1 MMGRY
6 LLELNQYTPV
16 LALLATLVSV
26 LIIGTG
32 AQILAERLRLPSTG
46 PLLILGVLFG
56 PDLIGLVQPE
66 ILRERDVLGLIV
78 RLAVAIIV
86 FEGGLLL
93 NVYDLRH
100 ASRAVSGLITVGL
113 LITMVLAGV
122 LAHNLLGLDWEI
134 SLLFGAIV
142 SVTGPTVI
150 TPILQKV
157 NVNRRVR
164 STLESESI
172 IADPLGVILA
182 AVVFTSIVEPGDWTT
197 VVTHGIETVA
207 AGALAGVFVA
217 LFVWLVSNRL
227 HLLPSKYTRLG
238 ILGSALVAYTV
249 AELFR
254 HESGVLAAA
263 VAGIAIGSLDIPNKD
278 EVKEFKGDLASI
290 SISAVFVL
298 LAASMR
304 LEDLYTLGWQGLAI
318 VALIMV
324 AVRPARVFVST
335 FGSELR
341 LKEKWF
347 ISFLGPRGIV
357 AASVA
362 TFFSL
367 ELIER
372 GTKGADAGLVADATT
387 MVTLVFA
394 VILGTVL
401 IEGSAAGWL
410 ARFFKVM
417 PRLTVIVG
425 ADETARLL
433 AERLV
438 HSGEMISMI
447 DTDEA
452 NCSEARKI
460 KETNVYCADATG
472 VDVLKTAG
480 VPDAKT
486 VIVATS
492 SDKVNILIA
501 QVIRSNF
508 GDVRIV
514 ARANTTSNIG
524 AFQDAGIETMS
535 PVQASVAILENMV
548 LRPSLLKLLAGKE
561 PEEEKIDEVRVRSAA
576 AVGKSL
582 ADLHLRGALVVALRR
597 DGRMMAPNGAT
608 VLRFNDILTLIG
620 DTDSLE
626 RAKTVFQSFDK

>member
-1 MMGRY
+1 MGQY
-6 LLELNQYTPV
+6 LIELNQHSPV
-16 LALLATLVSV
+16 LALLATLVCV
-26 LIIGTG
+26 LVIGTG
-32 AQILAERLRLPSTG
+32 AQILAERMKLPATG
-46 PLLILGVLFG
+46 PLLIVGVLFG

-66 ILRERDVLGLIV
+66 ILRERDTLNLIV
-78 RLAVAIIV
+78 RVAVAIIV

-100 ASRAVSGLITVGL
+100 ASRAVTGLVTVGL
-113 LITMVLAGV
+113 FITMFLAGA
-122 LAHNLLGLDWEI
+122 LAHYLMGLNWQI
-134 SLLFGAIV
+134 ALLFGAIV
-142 SVTGPTVI
+142 TVTGPTVI

-157 NVNRRVR
+157 KVNRRVR

-182 AVVFTSIVEPGDWTT
+182 AVVFTAIIEPGDWSY
-197 VVTHGIETVA
+197 VITHGIETIA
-207 AGALAGVFVA
+207 AGAFAGVFVA
-217 LFVWLVSNRL
+217 LVIWLVSNRL
-227 HLLPSKYTRLG
+227 HLLPPKFTRLG
-238 ILGSALVAYTV
+238 ILGSALVAYTI

-263 VAGIAIGSLDIPNKD
+263 VAGIVVGSLDIPNKD

-290 SISAVFVL
+290 SISAVFIL
-298 LAASMR
+298 LAASLR
-304 LEDLYTLGWQGLAI
+304 LSDLYSIGWAGLAI
-318 VALIMV
+318 VMLIMV
-324 AVRPARVFVST
+324 AVRPIRVFAST
-335 FGSELR
+335 FGSELKR
-341 LKEKWF
+341 NEKLF

-372 GTKGADAGLVADATT
+372 GTKGNDPGAVADATT

-401 IEGSAAGWL
+401 IEGTAAGWL
-410 ARFFKVM
+410 SRFFKVM

-433 AERLV
+433 AERLAD
-438 HSGEMISMI
+438 SGETISII
-447 DTDEA
+447 DTDED

-460 KETNVYCADATG
+460 KDTNVYCKDATD
-472 VDVLKTAG
+472 VEVLKSAG

-492 SDKVNILIA
+492 SDKVNILIS

-508 GDVRIV
+508 GNVRIV
-514 ARANTTSNIG
+514 ARANTTSNIS
-524 AFQDAGIETMS
+524 AFQEAGIETMS

-561 PEEEKIDEVRVRSAA
+561 PEEEKIDEVRVRSPR

-582 ADLHLRGALVVALRR
+582 AELHLQGCLVVALRR
-597 DGRMMAPNGAT
+597 DGKLDAPNGST
-608 VLRFNDILTLIG
+608 VMRFNDILTLIG
-620 DTDSLE
+620 DNESLE
-626 RAKTVFQSFDK
+626 KAKNLFQAFD

>member
-1 MMGRY
+1 MGRY
-6 LLELNQYTPV
+6 LIELNQESPV
-16 LALLATLVSV
+16 LALLATLVCV
-26 LIIGTG
+26 LVIGTA
-32 AQILAERLRLPSTG
+32 AQILSERLKLPSTG
-46 PLLILGVLFG
+46 PLLIFGVLFG
-56 PDLIGLVQPE
+56 PDIIGLIQPD
-66 ILRERDVLGLIV
+66 ILRQRDVLNLIV

-100 ASRAVSGLITVGL
+100 ASRAVTGLVSVGL
-113 LITMVLAGV
+113 LITTALAGG
-122 LAHNLLGLDWEI
+122 LAHYLIGLDWDI
-134 SLLFGAIV
+134 ALLFGAIV

-157 NVNRRVR
+157 KVNRRVR

-182 AVVFTSIVEPGDWTT
+182 AVIFTAIIEKGDWTFII
-197 VVTHGIETVA
+197 THGIETVA
-207 AGALAGVFVA
+207 SGMVVGVFVA
-217 LFVWLVSNRL
+217 LLVWIFSSRL
-227 HLLPSKYTRLG
+227 HLLPSKFTRLG
-238 ILGSALVAYTV
+238 ILGSALVAYTA
-249 AELFR
+249 AELIR

-263 VAGIAIGSLDIPNKD
+263 IAGIAIGSLDIPNKE

-290 SISAVFVL
+290 SISAVFIL
-298 LAASMR
+298 LAASLRMS
-304 LEDLYTLGWQGLAI
+304 DLYSLGWAGLG
-318 VALIMV
+318 VVVLIMV
-324 AVRPARVFVST
+324 AVRPIRVFAST
-335 FGSELR
+335 MRSELKR
-341 LKEKWF
+341 NEKMF

-372 GTKGADAGLVADATT
+372 GTKGNDPSMVADATT

-401 IEGSAAGWL
+401 IEGTAAGKL
-410 ARFFKVM
+410 SKFFRVM

-433 AERLV
+433 AERLAAA
-438 HSGEMISMI
+438 GESISII
-447 DTDEA
+447 DTDED
-452 NCSEARKI
+452 NCSEAQRVKNA
-460 KETNVYCADATG
+460 NVYCKDATDVG
-472 VDVLKTAG
+472 VLRSAG
-480 VPDAKT
+480 VGESKS

-492 SDKVNILIA
+492 SDKVNILVA

-508 GDVRIV
+508 GNVRVV
-514 ARANTTSNIG
+514 ARANTTSNIS
-524 AFQDAGIETMS
+524 AFQEAGIETMS

-548 LRPSLLKLLAGKE
+548 LRPSLLKLLAEKQ
-561 PEEEKIDEVRVRSAA
+561 PEEEKIDEVRVRSAR
-576 AVGKSL
+576 AVGRSL
-582 ADLHLRGALVVALRR
+582 AELHLRGCLVVAVRR
-597 DGRMMAPNGAT
+597 DGKIMGPNGAT

-620 DTDSLE
+620 DSESLE
-626 RAKTVFQSFDK
+626 SAKDVF